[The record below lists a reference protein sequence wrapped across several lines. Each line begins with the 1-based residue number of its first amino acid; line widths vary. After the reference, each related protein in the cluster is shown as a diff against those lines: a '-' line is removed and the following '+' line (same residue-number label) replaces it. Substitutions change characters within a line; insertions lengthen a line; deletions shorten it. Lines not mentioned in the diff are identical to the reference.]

1 MSDRRTSPSP
11 PYGKLLVVDDAG
23 ALARTAAD
31 RIVAWT
37 METSGPVRVALSGGS
52 TPRRTYQELASSRL
66 IGQVPWQRVHWYL
79 GDERF
84 VPPDHPESN
93 LRMVREAMLDAAPV
107 PSQNIHPVPTVGL
120 SAAAAALEYERELQ
134 RAYGGTLLQRDRP
147 LFDICLLGLGDDGH
161 TASLLPG
168 EQVLQ
173 ERDRW
178 VAEVSHGRP
187 EVRITLTYPP
197 INSSRHIAFLV
208 SGNGK
213 RAILKEVLSGES
225 TAPAARL
232 TPSGD
237 LLFIADRAAAG
248 Q

>member
-1 MSDRRTSPSP
+1 MSERRTSPSP
-11 PYGKLLVVDDAG
+11 RYGKLLVADGAE

-31 RIVAWT
+31 RILEWA

-52 TPRRTYQELASSRL
+52 TPRRTYQELASARL
-66 IGQVPWQRVHWYL
+66 KGRVPWARIHWYW

-93 LRMVREAMLDAAPV
+93 FRMVREAMLNSAPV
-107 PSQNIHPVPTVGL
+107 PPENIHPVPTVGL
-120 SAAAAALEYERELQ
+120 SASAAALDYERELQ
-134 RAYGGTLLQRDRP
+134 RAYGGALLQSNRP

-161 TASLLPG
+161 TASLIPG

-173 ERDRW
+173 ERERW
-178 VAEVSHGRP
+178 VAEVAHGRP
-187 EVRITLTYPP
+187 ETRITLTYPP
-197 INSSRHIAFLV
+197 INASRHIAFLV
-208 SGNGK
+208 SGEGK
-213 RAILKEVLSGES
+213 RAILKEVLSGNS
-225 TAPAARL
+225 AVPAARL
-232 TPSGD
+232 TPMGD